1 MDFLSPHRSSLQA
14 YRWVGEMEEIA
25 GFVGEGEGEIYHGIA
40 KLYRVR
46 EFWEGEYSS
55 NLNGI

>member
-1 MDFLSPHRSSLQA
+1 
-14 YRWVGEMEEIA
+14 MEEIA

-46 EFWEGEYSS
+46 EFGV
-55 NLNGI
+55 NFGT